1 MLARFRAFSDI
12 HDGIRAAGVHA
23 PVPEPPPL
31 SKGTSLRSLYE
42 TFVHWV
48 ERDHATFSPENRK
61 LLSIVKF
68 LCQVETANYQL
79 SNRQQACV
87 AMLINGGACTRSRCS
102 AMKPHVLAILYD
114 ALQSSAN
121 VVGSMKNVAKENSNH
136 LRAATGNKAWKAHWA
151 RRVAE
156 MVADFRKKWEQGHI
170 SDNINKLFLKEWE
183 TPMPKSRGVC
193 FPDIY
198 LNEDWRAAAKSPNN
212 ACYLFLDYPYF
223 YENQLR
229 EDSSLD
235 IEHFRERLRTFLES
249 IYYKN
254 WAGFQIKLCFMHA
267 AFQKVATG
275 KMLFESGAGGDGKG
289 MEACLG
295 RAVFSASASS
305 TLDCGVFLERQ
316 EFRKSLELAWNK
328 ANIRIQEMSQH
339 GHFISDLWKRFA
351 VNEEIDCRVNYGFT
365 SKSRFGTSMQVQELN
380 FENIP
385 IIEDSADRT
394 KCCEHLRRRVVALL
408 LGKATWTGDPA
419 AVNPSEGVYLL
430 LPQDDLVD
438 FLSHPVTAALYLREW
453 CIPFF
458 LETTVRE
465 GLEMINHLDK
475 VDPALAKD
483 TEWLALRLSGS
494 NIPPPATILA

>member
-1 MLARFRAFSDI
+1 M
-12 HDGIRAAGVHA
+12 
-23 PVPEPPPL
+23 
-31 SKGTSLRSLYE
+31 
-42 TFVHWV
+42 HWV
-48 ERDHATFSPENRK
+48 ERDHATLSPENRK

-87 AMLINGGACTRSRCS
+87 AMLIDGERWRVRSKQMFRYEGGAWCMQTTLKVEAWTLLLAVEGFFLQLVARLEQMEDRIPWGWER
-102 AMKPHVLAILYD
+102 AGPHVLAILYD

-121 VVGSMKNVAKENSNH
+121 VVDSMKNVAKENSDH

-212 ACYLFLDYPYF
+212 DCYFFLDYPYF

-275 KMLFESGAGGDGKG
+275 KMLFEIGAGGDGKK
-289 MEACLG
+289 MEACLD

-316 EFRKSLELAWNK
+316 EFRKSAELAWNK

-339 GHFISDLWKRFA
+339 GHFISDLWKRFV

-365 SKSRFGTSMQVQELN
+365 AKRRFGTSMQVQELN

-385 IIEDSADRT
+385 IIEDIADRT

-408 LGKATWTGDPA
+408 MGKATWTGDPA

-438 FLSHPVTAALYLREW
+438 FQLLQHFISGNGAFPFSWRRLSV
-453 CIPFF
+453 
-458 LETTVRE
+458 
-465 GLEMINHLDK
+465 K
-475 VDPALAKD
+475 
-483 TEWLALRLSGS
+483 ALR
-494 NIPPPATILA
+494 

>member
-1 MLARFRAFSDI
+1 M
-12 HDGIRAAGVHA
+12 
-23 PVPEPPPL
+23 
-31 SKGTSLRSLYE
+31 
-42 TFVHWV
+42 HWV
-48 ERDHATFSPENRK
+48 EHDHATLSPENRK

-68 LCQVETANYQL
+68 LCQAETANYQL

-87 AMLINGGACTRSRCS
+87 AMLIDGERWRVHSKWMFRDEGGAWCMQTTLKVEAWTLLLCS
-102 AMKPHVLAILYD
+102 GGFLPAAFAILYD

-121 VVGSMKNVAKENSNH
+121 VVDSMKNVAKENSDH
-136 LRAATGNKAWKAHWA
+136 LRAAAGNRAWKAHWA

-193 FPDIY
+193 FPNIY

-212 ACYLFLDYPYF
+212 DCYLFLDYPYF

-275 KMLFESGAGGDGKG
+275 KMLFEIGTGGNGKG
-289 MEACLG
+289 MEVCLD
-295 RAVFSASASS
+295 RAVFSASTSS

-316 EFRKSLELAWNK
+316 KFRKSAELAWNK
-328 ANIRIQEMSQH
+328 ANIRVQEMSQH
-339 GHFISDLWKRFA
+339 GHFISDLEA
-351 VNEEIDCRVNYGFT
+351 VCRE
-365 SKSRFGTSMQVQELN
+365 R
-380 FENIP
+380 
-385 IIEDSADRT
+385 
-394 KCCEHLRRRVVALL
+394 
-408 LGKATWTGDPA
+408 GD
-419 AVNPSEGVYLL
+419 
-430 LPQDDLVD
+430 
-438 FLSHPVTAALYLREW
+438 
-453 CIPFF
+453 
-458 LETTVRE
+458 
-465 GLEMINHLDK
+465 
-475 VDPALAKD
+475 
-483 TEWLALRLSGS
+483 
-494 NIPPPATILA
+494 